1 MICIISL
8 PVYPVMVTFFSS
20 STAVSTC
27 DREDLKR
34 VQVIFTNCTI
44 QYKTEY
50 NLAVP
55 MKKEEVQ
62 KMTCKLVENI
72 VETCG
77 DEWRQCFWVEDVRRM
92 KDMQVESL
100 LHKNR
105 GAAVDME
112 QCGTVSHFR

>member
-1 MICIISL
+1 MKCSVVL
-8 PVYPVMVTFFSS
+8 VMVTFFSS

-27 DREDLKR
+27 DMEDLKR

-50 NLAVP
+50 NLAVT

-77 DEWRQCFWVEDVRRM
+77 DEWRQCFGVEDVRRM

-112 QCGTVSHFR
+112 QCGTVRNFR

>member
-1 MICIISL
+1 MKCSVVL
-8 PVYPVMVTFFSS
+8 VMVPFFSS
-20 STAVSTC
+20 STALSNC
-27 DREDLKR
+27 NMEDMKK
-34 VQVIFTNCTI
+34 VQEIFSNCTT

-50 NLAVP
+50 NMVVT

-77 DEWRQCFWVEDVRRM
+77 DEWRQCFGVEDVRRM

-100 LHKNR
+100 LHNNR

-112 QCGTVSHFR
+112 QCGTVRNFR